1 LGLSLPDISDE
12 VLCHLKRSRFSR
24 IGSGTC
30 VIPVHST
37 GPGRLLRKASCRL
50 PRPTP
55 ARVRTDLD
63 GKPSSKNK
71 KRETAMRREP
81 SPWPSVRDAVLFH
94 TLQTSST
101 VSVDRWSQGR
111 DASESMEVLS
121 TLMIGNNVMRVA
133 AQGTQERLVAGVAT
147 ARAGYT
153 TATEDGARNTGSLKS
168 QHPLAADYS

>member
-1 LGLSLPDISDE
+1 MPDE
-12 VLCHLKRSRFSR
+12 VLCHLKRGKFSR
-24 IGSGTC
+24 TGFDTC

-37 GPGRLLRKASCRL
+37 GPGRLLRKANCRL

-71 KRETAMRREP
+71 KRETRGARDP
-81 SPWPSVRDAVLFH
+81 SPWPSARDAALFH
-94 TLQTSST
+94 TVQTSLT
-101 VSVDRWSQGR
+101 VSVYSWLQGR